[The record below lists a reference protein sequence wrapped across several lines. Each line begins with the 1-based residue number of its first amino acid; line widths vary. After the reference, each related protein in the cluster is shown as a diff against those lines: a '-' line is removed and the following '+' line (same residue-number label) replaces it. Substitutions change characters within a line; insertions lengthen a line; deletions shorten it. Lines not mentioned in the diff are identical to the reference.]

1 MFPQEE
7 VEDQIPADLLKSPI
21 RTEIPAIF
29 AGDLMQ
35 LSRVRKTIRG
45 IPVLL
50 ATAGRTT
57 LLKVLQARWRLFQRE
72 ATRGHNLQRLNE
84 AHKTIQRQLEDD
96 RT

>member
-7 VEDQIPADLLKSPI
+7 VGVQIPAHLLRSPI

-35 LSRVRKTIRG
+35 LSRVHKTIRG
-45 IPVLL
+45 MPVLHV
-50 ATAGRTT
+50 TAGRTT

-72 ATRGHNLQRLNE
+72 ATRGHNLQYLNE
-84 AHKTIQRQLEDD
+84 AHRTIQRQLEDA